1 MPSLRHRYATLGRHD
16 PHRMVGVVV
25 MLNSAVRLGFG
36 LLALAFARS
45 ADAQGDL
52 DQGKSAAQLYA
63 SACASCHKS
72 PQSVTRTKWIF
83 GLENFLRQHYTASS
97 ESAAVLAVY
106 LKVQEKAST
115 GSPSSYVAGHT
126 SQTKFTAATVNEFGE
141 EIPRPPANIPDLR
154 R

>member
-1 MPSLRHRYATLGRHD
+1 
-16 PHRMVGVVV
+16 MVGEVV
-25 MLNSAVRLGFG
+25 MLNSGVRLGFG
-36 LLALAFARS
+36 FLALALASS

-52 DQGKSAAQLYA
+52 DQGKTAAQLYA

-115 GSPSSYVAGHT
+115 GSPSRHVAEHT

-141 EIPRPPANIPDLR
+141 EIPRPPANIPDLGR
-154 R
+154 